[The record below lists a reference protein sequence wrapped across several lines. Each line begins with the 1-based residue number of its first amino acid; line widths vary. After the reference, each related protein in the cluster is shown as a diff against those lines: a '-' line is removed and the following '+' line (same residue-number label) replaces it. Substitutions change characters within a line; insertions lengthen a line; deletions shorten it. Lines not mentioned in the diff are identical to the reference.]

1 MAEKLL
7 FIACGGGI
15 GAALRYVISA
25 WASAHGGAVFPYGTA
40 LVNIIGSFLIGL
52 SASYFAVHATLPPDS
67 KTLYRYRYSRR
78 FHDIFHIQ
86 PRVHHLTAYGQ
97 LYIRLYVCS
106 VKYSYY
112 FSVLFCRPDHR

>member
-7 FIACGGGI
+7 FIACDGGI

-52 SASYFAVHATLPPDS
+52 SASYFAVHATLPPRQLS
-67 KTLYRYRYSRR
+67 SLSLQVFSAVSRHFPHTTSSSSPYCVR
-78 FHDIFHIQ
+78 AALHT
-86 PRVHHLTAYGQ
+86 PVRML
-97 LYIRLYVCS
+97 C
-106 VKYSYY
+106 
-112 FSVLFCRPDHR
+112 